1 MNWLDVVLV
10 LIIGFCVFSSFRKGL
25 VRQALGMVTVVAA
38 LLAGFWLYSTGGSY
52 FESWTSSRQVAD
64 FLGFV
69 LVFVGVLVLGGLVGF
84 VMGKFLKVTGL
95 SVVDRL
101 MGAVIGLVEGGLV
114 SVALL
119 MAMMAFS
126 TGDHPP
132 SAVVH
137 SRVAPYVL
145 VASRGAAAL
154 APHGLKTG
162 FRTRYSQVKAVWART
177 VEKGTGGVNEAQQEN
192 K

>member
-1 MNWLDVVLV
+1 MNWLDVVLL
-10 LIIGFCVFSSFRKGL
+10 LIIGYCVFSSFRKGM
-25 VRQALGMVTVVAA
+25 VRQALGVVTVVTA
-38 LLAGFWLYSTGGSY
+38 LLAGFWLYGTAGSY
-52 FESWTSSRQVAD
+52 LASWTSSRHVAD

-101 MGAVIGLVEGGLV
+101 LGAVIGLVEGGLV

-119 MAMMAFS
+119 TAMMAFS
-126 TGDHPP
+126 TGEGPP

-145 VASRGAAAL
+145 VGARGAAAL

-177 VEKGTGGVNEAQQEN
+177 VEKGTGGVSEAQQEI